1 MCKKM
6 GENIKKIGRENTI
19 KDNLGFVLWHL
30 ESIENFF
37 PCYKTMI
44 KRD

>member
-1 MCKKM
+1 MDEKLK
-6 GENIKKIGRENTI
+6 NIGREDSI
-19 KDNLGFVLWHL
+19 KENLGFILWHL

-44 KRD
+44 KQE